1 MGFRNTLTKWG
12 IIACAVFVLACSS
25 SPSPSRSSEEKSPNE
40 TARVR
45 GLEFSRAVVRASSSA
60 WAKEEVEALVSIYTE
75 DAILFPPKGEPIR
88 GHDAIR
94 RYWTRT
100 ADRRI
105 LEHSIQTE
113 RADVSGDLLAEHGKF
128 SLTYQS
134 ANNAPERSSSNFI
147 SVWKRGADGI
157 WRKHLDSW
165 W

>member
-1 MGFRNTLTKWG
+1 MRFMYTLARWG
-12 IIACAVFVLACSS
+12 IIACALFIVACSTN
-25 SPSPSRSSEEKSPNE
+25 PSPDRSGEEKSSLE

-45 GLEFSRAVVRASSSA
+45 GLEFSSAVVSASTSG
-60 WAKEEVEALVSIYTE
+60 WAKEEVEALVNIYTE

-88 GHDAIR
+88 GRDAIR
-94 RYWTRT
+94 AYWTRT

-113 RADVSGDLLAEHGKF
+113 RADMSGDLLAEHGKF

-134 ANNAPERSSSNFI
+134 GSNAPERSPANFI
-147 SVWKRGADGI
+147 LVWKRGADGI